1 MLGPLPCQ
9 DVFGPLHRA
18 GDYYNTG
25 GCYVGLAPLGVNAW
39 EPFNATFT
47 PPVSLITVYINQ
59 QSTSF
64 SSIVSS
70 LNVQQ
75 LIAKP
80 SYDFPCNS
88 AWGRHNG
95 LVKCSSFGGKDNV
108 LELADAGGWTHAYQE
123 IAVVPDAVYRVS
135 GEFYAQKQ
143 GECDGSAAVK
153 WCSPSVVI
161 CPGKYTGEIRKFAD
175 LPPIK
180 LFAIV

>member
-1 MLGPLPCQ
+1 M
-9 DVFGPLHRA
+9 
-18 GDYYNTG
+18 G
-25 GCYVGLAPLGVNAW
+25 GARPAW
-39 EPFNATFT
+39 VSFFVTAVQITSLVTTADSQSFACTATEWKT
-47 PPVSLITVYINQ
+47 
-59 QSTSF
+59 
-64 SSIVSS
+64 
-70 LNVQQ
+70 
-75 LIAKP
+75 
-80 SYDFPCNS
+80 
-88 AWGRHNG
+88 HNG

-161 CPGKYTGEIRKFAD
+161 CPGKYTGEIQNSAY

-180 LFAIV
+180 PFAILKKSPPLSLAPYPF